1 MARPTTIP
9 FKDFILKIGDGAAP
23 EVFGKPCG
31 LTSQGLN
38 FTKETNEQQVP
49 DCDDPDLAAA
59 TERAVTATSATFTG
73 EGILAAEFLPE
84 WWAFYNYNG
93 SRNCTIQLV
102 APTTMGGQWAGKF
115 ILTGFNVTASLGE
128 KVGVAVEMLSDGVI
142 TFTPA
147 VVLLAEGGDELRK
160 AA

>member
-9 FKDFILKIGDGAAP
+9 FKDFILEIGNGATP

-31 LTSQGLN
+31 LTSQGIN

-93 SRNCTIQLV
+93 SRNCTIELV
-102 APTTMGGQWAGKF
+102 STVSGGTWSGKF
-115 ILTGFNVTASLGE
+115 ILSGFNVTANLGE
-128 KVGVAVEMLSDGVI
+128 KVSVAVEMLSDGVI
-142 TFTPA
+142 VFTPA
-147 VVLLAEGGDELRK
+147 VLMADDLAE